1 MREIKDLIILTL
13 FIASYGTLIATVSVL
28 LVGGFKWNF
37 ALLLILAVIVLIYS
51 FAKLPKMLRRQ

>member
-13 FIASYGTLIATVSVL
+13 FIVSYGVLIATVSVL
-28 LVGGFKWNF
+28 LVAGFKWNF
-37 ALLLILAVIVLIYS
+37 ALLLILAVIILIYS